1 MINDVYVKG
10 AVYSDKHKSIANL
23 CSYPLNQY
31 FHNTEATSN
40 IILGVCI

>member
-1 MINDVYVKG
+1 MIHEVYVKG

-23 CSYPLNQY
+23 RSFQLNQY

-40 IILGVCI
+40 IVPGVCI